1 MFLVV
6 SLNKFSLF
14 VYFLHFDLSSVG
26 CVYKWLWLT
35 SLSLTTKHRYRST
48 NIFIKISRTF
58 IESVSQDD
66 CQSENVSC
74 QRWEK
79 CSGGSCWW
87 QAMFTNVKKHPK
99 QDPPG
104 RSSYIL
110 VYLWYKICSRAL
122 KRGQFW
128 YSPFNFAVRLL
139 SFVNILLWVGGMT
152 RLWSF
157 FMAWAA
163 VDRSGPGSGGRFCRW
178 GQNWFCPLPQG
189 RRSPFWVGERST
201 HGESFLNKIKC
212 FWLRQNENLRLRN
225 KKTEPKGLA
234 EN

>member
-1 MFLVV
+1 MAVA
-6 SLNKFSLF
+6 
-14 VYFLHFDLSSVG
+14 HQ
-26 CVYKWLWLT
+26 
-35 SLSLTTKHRYRST
+35 SLTDNKASIQINKYIYQDIEDIYRICFSRWLSIRKCQLSEMRKVQWWFMLMT
-48 NIFIKISRTF
+48 GNVHKCEKISKTR
-58 IESVSQDD
+58 
-66 CQSENVSC
+66 
-74 QRWEK
+74 
-79 CSGGSCWW
+79 
-87 QAMFTNVKKHPK
+87 
-99 QDPPG
+99 PPG
-104 RSSYIL
+104 RSSSIL

-201 HGESFLNKIKC
+201 HGEAFLNKIKC